1 MTNHMRENE
10 RINVCDLSK
19 CLCNTCLEVYHLLI
33 ATAPMVSQFLTGQQG
48 ITLKVG
54 KHSTIWWHR
63 WCNRLSIAIQCNA
76 CPPGGR
82 AQLMKPLQQPI
93 ARDCLLHGWLCISSV
108 SSLHQWYFHPS
119 RIPVFSSHTDTASW
133 KAFRCRAMFLTLPRC
148 RGYQPVKNLPLVTNL
163 HWARLSPSLP
173 TCCRIG
179 TKTNPSLFHLLATTN
194 HQNHLPVPT
203 TKLPQS
209 DQCTYM

>member
-1 MTNHMRENE
+1 MAIDNGEEGGVTSYLGNDKIYGGLFLLHLQWQSVSSHRVLKLTQQFGG
-10 RINVCDLSK
+10 IGGAIGYPLLSS
-19 CLCNTCLEVYHLLI
+19 C
-33 ATAPMVSQFLTGQQG
+33 Q
-48 ITLKVG
+48 
-54 KHSTIWWHR
+54 
-63 WCNRLSIAIQCNA
+63 

-82 AQLMKPLQQPI
+82 ALLMKPLQQPI
-93 ARDCLLHGWLCISSV
+93 ARDCLLHRWLCTSSV
-108 SSLHQWYFHPS
+108 LCSSMIFPPITNTSVHQPHRRS
-119 RIPVFSSHTDTASW
+119 QLKSIS
-133 KAFRCRAMFLTLPRC
+133 RCRAMFLTLPRC

-203 TKLPQS
+203 TKLPQG
-209 DQCTYM
+209 DRYTYM